1 MPPCNVAGQP
11 KTAGRATPSVSF
23 YSAMEPTP
31 AGRSRR
37 RHVAIATLILAA
49 GLVSSVAIYLHPGA
63 ESESLLDLSPETSKK
78 YLRALEL
85 YGGTANVLA
94 VRFQAWF
101 AGLWHGRSLAYT
113 VAVLSLVAALAYLFF
128 TVVLPPYRDPAAPA
142 GREREH

>member
-1 MPPCNVAGQP
+1 M
-11 KTAGRATPSVSF
+11 R
-23 YSAMEPTP
+23 PTP
-31 AGRSRR
+31 AGGSPR
-37 RHVAIATLILAA
+37 RHLAIAALILAA

-63 ESESLLDLSPETSKK
+63 EPDSLLDFSPETSKK

-113 VAVLSLVAALAYLFF
+113 VAVLALAAALVYVFF
-128 TVVLPPYRDPAAPA
+128 TVVLPPYHDPAAPE
-142 GREREH
+142 GRPRESGR

>member
-11 KTAGRATPSVSF
+11 ETAGRATLSVSF

-31 AGRSRR
+31 AGRSRK
-37 RHVAIATLILAA
+37 RHVVIALLILAA

-63 ESESLLDLSPETSKK
+63 EPESLLDFSPETSKK

-101 AGLWHGRSLAYT
+101 AVLWRGRSLAYT
-113 VAVLSLVAALAYLFF
+113 MAALSLVAALAYVFF
-128 TVVLPPYRDPAAPA
+128 TVVLPPYRDPGTPD
-142 GREREH
+142 ERH